1 MSSHLGFPM
10 TSRLGSP
17 MTSHLSSPGTSP
29 MISHLSSASAWKTG
43 WKNGWH
49 QPTTTAAHLGYDF
62 GHNVFPALIVFAL
75 VIFVVVKLARRKS

>member
-1 MSSHLGFPM
+1 MTSHMGSPM
-10 TSRLGSP
+10 TTRLSSP
-17 MTSHLSSPGTSP
+17 MTSHLSSPGSSP
-29 MISHLSSASAWKTG
+29 MFSHLSSPSAWKTG

-49 QPTTTAAHLGYDF
+49 QPTTTAAHLGHDF